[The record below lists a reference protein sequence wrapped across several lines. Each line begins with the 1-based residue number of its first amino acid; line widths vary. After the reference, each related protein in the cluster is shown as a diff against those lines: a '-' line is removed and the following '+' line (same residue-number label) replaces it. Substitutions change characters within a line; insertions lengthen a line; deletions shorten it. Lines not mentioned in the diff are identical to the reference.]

1 MPKMDPSRF
10 GRLVIAFAA
19 VWHLLSV
26 LVPPSTP
33 PPKGT
38 MGRDFA
44 SYYYAVQVA
53 HDGEDPYVPEALN
66 AKALED
72 RTRKKVHPYF
82 YPPPFL
88 LSVVWAIPL
97 DLMTAFDLWFWM
109 NEIFLL
115 LAVLALWRYL
125 RPLGPAVGPVLAVAV
140 ALSYGV
146 VYGQELGQANF
157 GVLALIAWALEQ
169 QERRPWLA
177 GILLG
182 TACMFKMSPAL
193 LVMWWILRK
202 EWLAVA
208 AACGWA
214 VVLSVLALP
223 LVGLDEQLRF
233 YTEVLPQFASGNYN
247 GLTIKIGMFANHS
260 VPNLLD
266 QLWPGSDN
274 VLSGRARTAGSLAT
288 AALLLVMA
296 GAFFRPPADRLQQ
309 LGQAAAVMVAMLLVP
324 VYTYEH
330 HLVFALPA
338 LVVSTLAVVKGR
350 LGSGP
355 ALVLAVCWALWM
367 APIPNLRGVAFD
379 LLGRGSLGGWLVQ
392 EAKFGMLVAL
402 FALSLV
408 VGARPPRRAE
418 ASEGVSRAA

>member
-1 MPKMDPSRF
+1 MQHLDRSSLA
-10 GRLVIAFAA
+10 RLVIAFAA
-19 VWHLLSV
+19 VWHLFSV
-26 LVPPSTP
+26 LVPPKAP

-53 HDGEDPYVPEALN
+53 ADGGDPYDGEALN
-66 AKALED
+66 AAAQAD
-72 RTRKKVHPYF
+72 RTRKKVHPFF

-88 LSVVWAIPL
+88 LSVAWVLPL
-97 DLMTAFDLWFWM
+97 ELMTGFSIWFWM
-109 NEIFLL
+109 NELFLG

-125 RPLGPAVGPVLAVAV
+125 RPLGTAVGPVLALAV

-146 VYGQELGQANF
+146 AYGQELGQANF
-157 GVLALIAWALEQ
+157 GVLALVAWALEQ

-193 LVMWWILRK
+193 LVMWWLLRR
-202 EWLAVA
+202 EWVAVA

-214 VVLSVLALP
+214 VVLSVLSLP
-223 LVGLDEQLRF
+223 LVGAADQLRF

-266 QLWPGSDN
+266 QLWPGTDN
-274 VLSGRARTAGSLAT
+274 GLSGTARVGGSVVSIG
-288 AALLLVMA
+288 LLLAMT
-296 GAFFRPPADRLQQ
+296 GAFFHPPVDRLQR
-309 LGQAAAVMVAMLLVP
+309 LGQASAVMVLMLLVP

-338 LVVSTLAVVKGR
+338 LVVATLAVVDGR
-350 LGSGP
+350 LGSLP
-355 ALVLAVCWALWM
+355 ALLLAPCWALWL
-367 APIPNLRGVAFD
+367 APIPSLRGLAFD
-379 LLGRGSLGGWLVQ
+379 VLGQGTVGAWFVQ
-392 EAKFGMLVAL
+392 ESKFGMLLGLLAL
-402 FALSLV
+402 ALW
-408 VGARPPRRAE
+408 VGVRAPR
-418 ASEGVSRAA
+418 ASEADEAVRQAA